1 MSEPFGNKWKKYK
14 IYPTIL
20 TQSGN
25 SVDSLKLN
33 TGENDLTGAQGVQG
47 ITGEQ
52 GTQGTSG
59 SISGGFPVGGIII
72 WSGAIID
79 IPVGW
84 ALCDGNSPTP
94 DLTDRFIVGV
104 GNNYQPDD
112 QGGSRDSV
120 LVEHTHTATV
130 TDPGH
135 THDANADGGTTNSS
149 GPNFRRESNNTGD
162 LVTQSATTGISVSN
176 STEGVSPSGTN
187 LPPYYALAYI
197 MKIN

>member
-1 MSEPFGNKWKKYK
+1 MAEPFGNKWKKYK

-47 ITGEQ
+47 TTGEQ

-59 SISGGFPVGGIII
+59 NTSGGFPIGGIIM
-72 WSGAIID
+72 WSGEIID
-79 IPVGW
+79 IPVDW
-84 ALCDGNSPTP
+84 ALCDGTTPTP
-94 DLTDRFIVGV
+94 DLTDKFIVGA
-104 GNNYQPDD
+104 GRNYQPGDG
-112 QGGSRDSV
+112 GGSPDSV
-120 LVEHTHTATV
+120 LVEHTHTAIV
-130 TDPGH
+130 SDPGH
-135 THDANADGGTTNSS
+135 KHNANADGGSTAAT
-149 GPNFRRESNNTGD
+149 GPNFRRENNNTGF
-162 LVTQSATTGISVSN
+162 LATEPATTGITVSN

-197 MKIN
+197 MKIK